1 MLHFKSRHDLS
12 QLSPT
17 DPAFPVIQ
25 SLVDLTITPYDTP
38 ERRYDPDAEGWIVLL
53 REGDL
58 TGPLTDIWDDISL
71 LDLDEWWEGVTLENG
86 YYNAIFLANN
96 EFGLVFVI
104 PDAPWLTPEVRDMLQ
119 RHLDPPLELRK

>member
-17 DPAFPVIQ
+17 DPAHNVIK

-38 ERRYDPDAEGWIVLL
+38 ERPYDPDAEGWIVLVQ
-53 REGDL
+53 EDDL
-58 TGPLTDIWDDISL
+58 VGPLTDIWDDTSL
-71 LDLDEWWEGVTLENG
+71 LDLDEWWEGITFEDG
-86 YYNAIFLANN
+86 FYNAIYLANN

-104 PDAPWLTPEVRDMLQ
+104 PDSPWLSPEVRDMLE